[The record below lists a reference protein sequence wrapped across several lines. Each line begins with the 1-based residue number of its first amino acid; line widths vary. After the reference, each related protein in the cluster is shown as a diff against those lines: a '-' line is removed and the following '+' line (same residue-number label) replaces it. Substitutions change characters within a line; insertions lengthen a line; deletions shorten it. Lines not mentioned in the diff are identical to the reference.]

1 MATCPKCQQEFPDAH
16 RFCPRDGA
24 SLFMAADPLI
34 GRTLLNQFEV
44 QDICGTGAMGT
55 VYRAWQ
61 NTMERLVAIK
71 VLHRELTKDPDVV
84 RRFHREARAVARL
97 SHPSIVTVYLVG
109 QTDDGLPYMV
119 MEYVDGVT
127 LEQVCEADAPLEALR
142 AVRIARQIAEGLA
155 SAHEAG
161 VVHRDLK
168 PANVLIVPRKGKDD
182 DAIKILD
189 FGIAKVLGAG
199 LESKI
204 TRTGT
209 VFGTPHYIAPE
220 QASGQDT
227 DHRADLY
234 ALGVVLYRMCTAQ
247 VPFDASRGIQVL
259 LAHMNQVATA
269 PRLLNPALPEAV
281 EDIILRA
288 MEKDRNRRY
297 QSAGEMAAALAAI
310 ERELRSPSPSQQTQ
324 VGMLG
329 QPVAPVRRIATP
341 APAAPAQQQPAVI
354 VAGLRHDTPAP
365 RVSAPQAQVSAPQAR
380 VSAPQARV
388 STPRPVVPAP
398 STAARVAR
406 LGAANTQPTLPSG
419 GDPAMTSHGAW
430 FADSDAWQ
438 AMQDA
443 DAEAAAATDDEPGAR
458 RRLASQAVR
467 AAQQA
472 APEPAFTAAPSARQ
486 AQRSSASDSQV
497 AAEASRITPDG
508 DDDSDDFDFERP
520 RRRRGGVILGVG
532 ALLLAGAAIG
542 AVFVARMGGDSSS
555 HAQSPTASASPSPS
569 ASTSPSASASPSPT
583 GTAAPSPVAS
593 TSPSPS
599 PVAPAAPPLV
609 FTIGE
614 DGFSLKVTVPGRI
627 TLPGALDASFDIRTR
642 RGNPM
647 KEGTV
652 TTQLDRKGA
661 PGTPAAAT
669 AAGDPVGRYVA
680 HWTVAKMGAH
690 HAAITVETP
699 WRSVDLWVD
708 LAIAADGTVSLAQ
721 SGAGAPIASTAPSP
735 SPSNKP
741 GKTRPGE
748 IPVLIKPSPKPSPSP
763 VIDLPKPIDPMPL
776 PSPVPADPP
785 PGTDPPPPVDPVP
798 PSPTPTPEVS
808 PTPTP
813 SPTPEPPPPQDP
825 YGLPELVNDA
835 PTTG

>member
-1 MATCPKCQQEFPDAH
+1 
-16 RFCPRDGA
+16 
-24 SLFMAADPLI
+24 MAADPLI
-34 GRTLLNQFEV
+34 GRTLLSQFEV
-44 QDICGTGAMGT
+44 QDVCGTGAMGT

-71 VLHRELTKDPDVV
+71 VLHKELTRDPDVV

-127 LEQVCEADAPLEALR
+127 LEQVCEADAPLDALR

-161 VVHRDLK
+161 VIHRDLK

-189 FGIAKVLGAG
+189 FGIAKVLGTG

-234 ALGVVLYRMCTAQ
+234 ALGIVLYRMCTAQ

-269 PRLLNPALPEAV
+269 PRLLNPVLPEAV

-288 MEKDRNRRY
+288 MEKDRDRRY

-324 VGMLG
+324 VGILG
-329 QPVAPVRRIATP
+329 QPVAPVRRSATP
-341 APAAPAQQQPAVI
+341 APAAPPASQQPAVI

-365 RVSAPQAQVSAPQAR
+365 RPSAPQAR
-380 VSAPQARV
+380 VP
-388 STPRPVVPAP
+388 TPRPAVAPLP
-398 STAARVAR
+398 STAAGVAR

-443 DAEAAAATDDEPGAR
+443 DAEAAAAIDDEPGAR

-467 AAQQA
+467 AAQKA
-472 APEPAFTAAPSARQ
+472 APEPAFTAAPAPRL

-497 AAEASRITPDG
+497 AAEASRIAPGGD

-542 AVFVARMGGDSSS
+542 AIFVARMGGDSSS
-555 HAQSPTASASPSPS
+555 HAQSPSASASPSPS
-569 ASTSPSASASPSPT
+569 ASASASPSTSASASASPSPT
-583 GTAAPSPVAS
+583 SAGSPSPVAS
-593 TSPSPS
+593 ASPSPS
-599 PVAPAAPPLV
+599 PVTPAVAPLV

-627 TLPGALDASFDIRTR
+627 TVPGALDASFDIRTR
-642 RGNPM
+642 RGNPR

-652 TTQLDRKGA
+652 TTHLDRKGA
-661 PGTPAAAT
+661 PGTPVAAT
-669 AAGDPVGRYVA
+669 AAGDPVGRDVA
-680 HWTVAKMGAH
+680 HWTVAKAGAH

-721 SGAGAPIASTAPSP
+721 SGAGAPTASVAPSP
-735 SPSNKP
+735 SPSSKP
-741 GKTRPGE
+741 GKTKPGE

-798 PSPTPTPEVS
+798 PSPTPTPTPEVS

-825 YGLPELVNDA
+825 YGLPELVNDV